1 MKRIVGILLC
11 VMLSLSSCTK
21 APESNAAVSLS
32 KETENIVYVSQIRK
46 ENCALCG
53 NQKKSLLS
61 AYVGQ
66 KNIGI
71 ISINTFDIS
80 PVEIN
85 RYNDFGNLIETP
97 SETFSIT
104 HNGFG
109 EGEMNTHV
117 MPNTDRGY
125 ATVDVSF
132 TNDKSVNKSAVENLL
147 CADCLNTIMEDTWG
161 EPYGVGVINFETL
174 EIRLFEK
181 HTTAFTF
188 GDFYVDIEQRENE
201 ESPDEVELD
210 LLIFYCPSR
219 YE

>member
-1 MKRIVGILLC
+1 MKRILCILLC
-11 VMLSLSSCTK
+11 AMLALSGCTK
-21 APESNAAVSLS
+21 APEANAAVVSTE
-32 KETENIVYVSQIRK
+32 ETEEIVYVSQIQK
-46 ENCALCG
+46 EDCALCG
-53 NQKKSLLS
+53 NQEKSLLP
-61 AYVGQ
+61 AYAGQ

-71 ISINTFDIS
+71 ICINTFDIS
-80 PVEIN
+80 PVAIN
-85 RYNDFGNLIETP
+85 RYDDFGNLIETP

-132 TNDKSVNKSAVENLL
+132 TNDKSIDKSAVETLL
-147 CADCLNTIMEDTWG
+147 CADCLNTIMEDSWG
-161 EPYGVGVINFETL
+161 EPYGVGVINFETM
-174 EIRLFEK
+174 EVRLFEE

-188 GDFYVDIEQRENE
+188 GDFYIDIEQRENE
-201 ESPDEVELD
+201 ESPNEVDLD
-210 LLIFYCPSR
+210 LLIFYCPPR

>member
-11 VMLSLSSCTK
+11 IMLSLSGCTK
-21 APESNAAVSLS
+21 APESNAAVSSS
-32 KETENIVYVSQIRK
+32 KETEEIVYVSQITK
-46 ENCALCG
+46 ENCVLCA
-53 NQKKSLLS
+53 NQEKSLLS
-61 AYVGQ
+61 AYAGQ

-85 RYNDFGNLIETP
+85 RYDAFGNLIETP

-132 TNDKSVNKSAVENLL
+132 TNDKSIDKSAVENLL
-147 CADCLNTIMEDTWG
+147 CVDCLNTIMEDSWG
-161 EPYGVGVINFETL
+161 EPYGVGVINFETM
-174 EIRLFEK
+174 EVRLFEE

-188 GDFYVDIEQRENE
+188 GDFYIDIEQRENE
-201 ESPDEVELD
+201 ESSDEVDLD
-210 LLIFYCPSR
+210 LLIFYCPPR